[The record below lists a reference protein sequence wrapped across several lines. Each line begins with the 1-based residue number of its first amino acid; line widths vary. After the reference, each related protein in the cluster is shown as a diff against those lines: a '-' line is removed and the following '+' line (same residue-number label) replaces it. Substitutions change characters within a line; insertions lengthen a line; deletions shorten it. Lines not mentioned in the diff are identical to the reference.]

1 MDGSGYNKKLMAYLM
16 TMLSEI
22 PSVVLSYL
30 PEILIVFLH
39 RGAKPQKSTQRND
52 TSGPDELGGIIHY
65 GTRK

>member
-1 MDGSGYNKKLMAYLM
+1 M

-22 PSVVLSYL
+22 PSEVLSYL